1 MTEPTAIINLT
12 PFRWF
17 AVVYLIIVF
26 LLMPLFFIALSFSL
40 ALLYVVI
47 AIILT
52 LGLSITIL
60 NILQNK
66 CPDKS
71 VDYTLPCGIFLSH
84 FIV

>member
-52 LGLSITIL
+52 VGLFITIL
-60 NILQNK
+60 NILQNR

-71 VDYTLPCGIFLSH
+71 VDYTLPCGIFSSH